1 MLVLVTLIIVI
12 ILPAAFTAMEALKL
26 DDYIKDLA
34 QIMHSKTMRMEEP
47 VMMRM

>member
-26 DDYIKDLA
+26 DDDIKDLA